1 MQKTA
6 SPRSLLGKFVFMLPH
21 IHPQAAKSDPFH
33 AQAKT
38 LFGAIFSRELDGTA
52 RAEHAVPGQSLNT
65 LQDAHNLPRSS
76 RPTRSLGNRS
86 VTRYLSRR
94 QSPNAPD
101 DASPLILQHIF
112 AGLSPARPALPR
124 FGFGFSP
131 HKSIFHK
138 RSAADKRNPTIVLT

>member
-1 MQKTA
+1 
-6 SPRSLLGKFVFMLPH
+6 MLPH
-21 IHPQAAKSDPFH
+21 IHPHAAKSYPFH

-76 RPTRSLGNRS
+76 RPARSLGNRS

-94 QSPNAPD
+94 QSANAVN
-101 DASPLILQHIF
+101 DASPPILQHIF
-112 AGLSPARPALPR
+112 AGLSSARLTLPR
-124 FGFGFSP
+124 FGFGFPP

-138 RSAADKRNPTIVLT
+138 RSGADKRNRTIVLT

>member
-1 MQKTA
+1 
-6 SPRSLLGKFVFMLPH
+6 MLPH
-21 IHPQAAKSDPFH
+21 IHPHAAKSDPFY
-33 AQAKT
+33 APAKT
-38 LFGAIFSRELDGTA
+38 TTGAIFSRGLDGTA
-52 RAEHAVPGQSLNT
+52 RAEHAVPGQPPSP
-65 LQDAHNLPRSS
+65 LQDAGKQPRGSHS
-76 RPTRSLGNRS
+76 TRSLGKRS

-94 QSPNAPD
+94 QSPNAAD

-112 AGLSPARPALPR
+112 AGLSSARPALPR

>member
-1 MQKTA
+1 
-6 SPRSLLGKFVFMLPH
+6 MLPH
-21 IHPQAAKSDPFH
+21 IHPHAAKSYPFH

-52 RAEHAVPGQSLNT
+52 RAEHAVPGQSPNT

-94 QSPNAPD
+94 QSPNAAD

-112 AGLSPARPALPR
+112 AGLSSARPALPR